1 MSDPIRTTH
10 GIPVGRIAAAALA
23 LAAALACASPPPPS
37 GPSYPEQLSRWE
49 GGNEADLVSSWGM
62 PQKTHVLADGGRVIE
77 YRRKGADEAPCT
89 TRFTLD
95 KSGTVVRWWYA
106 GAGCPGSKTD

>member
-1 MSDPIRTTH
+1 MSGSTRTTRR
-10 GIPVGRIAAAALA
+10 IPGPRIAAVALSI
-23 LAAALACASPPPPS
+23 AAALACASPPS
-37 GPSYPEQLSRWE
+37 TGPSYAEQLSRWE

-62 PQKTHVLADGGRVIE
+62 PQQTHVLADGGRVIE
-77 YRRKGADEAPCT
+77 YRRTGGDAGPCT

-106 GAGCPGSKTD
+106 GVGCPASKAE

>member
-1 MSDPIRTTH
+1 MGGSIRTMH
-10 GIPVGRIAAAALA
+10 RIPGRTIAALA
-23 LAAALACASPPPPS
+23 FAIAAALACASSSPS
-37 GPSYPEQLSRWE
+37 GPSYAEQLSRWE

-62 PQKTHVLADGGRVIE
+62 PQQTHVLADGGRVIE
-77 YRRKGADEAPCT
+77 YRSKDADERSCT

-106 GAGCPGSKTD
+106 GSGCPASKTE